1 MNSEGIAAKVH
12 LQVISVG
19 VKLLLVHCELGP
31 QSCPPIQ
38 FLKAVC
44 KWKHGQPLPGTR
56 WPGVLWGHADEGGEC
71 FPGQSFLQLLT
82 HLVEIVSAAKLHSLL
97 SVNRTAMYSIT
108 IQQEK

>member
-1 MNSEGIAAKVH
+1 MKSEGIAAKVH

-44 KWKHGQPLPGTR
+44 KWKHGQPLPGTC
-56 WPGVLWGHADEGGEC
+56 WPGALWGHADEGGEC

-82 HLVEIVSAAKLHSLL
+82 HLVESYQLLSCIVSF